1 MKALSFHQR
10 SAARVLLIACFGVLL
25 SVVQHVGAQP
35 QEQHAFVVHGGEVV
49 LHDGVYRLDANIDFN
64 LSPAA
69 RDALESGVPLV
80 FELRIE
86 LVRPRRFWLDETVAY
101 LNQRYRLRFHALS
114 QRYVLTNLNTSESQ
128 NFMSHSS
135 ALSALGTVRS
145 LPIIDRRLLRED
157 EQYELWL
164 RAGLDVDDLP
174 PPLRTGAYLSPQ
186 WRLLSEWH
194 VWRFRA

>member
-1 MKALSFHQR
+1 MNVILPHEMR
-10 SAARVLLIACFGVLL
+10 LARLLIGACFGALL
-25 SVVQHVGAQP
+25 WLAPPAAAQP
-35 QEQHAFVVHGGEVV
+35 LEQHAFVVRGGEVA
-49 LHDGVYRLDANIDFN
+49 LHDGVYRLDADIDFH

-69 RDALESGVPLV
+69 EDALESGVPLI

-86 LVRPRRFWLDETVAY
+86 LVRPRRFWLDENVAY
-101 LNQRYRLRFHALS
+101 LTQRYRIRFHALS

-128 NFMSHSS
+128 NFSSRHS
-135 ALSALGTVRS
+135 ALDALGAVRS
-145 LPIIDRRLLRED
+145 LPVIDRRLLRPGED
-157 EQYELWL
+157 YELWL